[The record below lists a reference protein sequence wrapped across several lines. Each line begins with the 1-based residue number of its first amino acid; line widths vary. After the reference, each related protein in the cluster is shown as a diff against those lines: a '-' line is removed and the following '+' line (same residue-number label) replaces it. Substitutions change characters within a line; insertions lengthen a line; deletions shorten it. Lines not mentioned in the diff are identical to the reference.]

1 MSREQRKLDHI
12 KYALKLGDGPQTSG
26 LEHVHFV
33 HNCLPELNPQDISL
47 SSRFGGILLLSP
59 FLINAVTGGAEA
71 VTEINR
77 RLAQAAK
84 KAGAA
89 LAVGSQY
96 GAVKRKTNYYSYE
109 VVREE
114 YPDGVIFANTSALAT
129 PEEALETV
137 KMIDADAL
145 QIHLNPAQEL
155 IMPEGDREFKGLF
168 ANMQRILEKCCVPV
182 IVKETG
188 CGMAARQVK
197 QLLKAGFTCFDV
209 GGAGGTNFPAI
220 EAARY
225 GGTALLNGWGLNTA
239 QTLLETGSVCGS
251 EGFIAA
257 TGGVRTG
264 LDAAK
269 CLALGADVIGMAGN
283 VLAAAVNDGADAAA
297 ELITQAEDELRLLM
311 LLTGAPDIRSMR
323 TKPLYFTGP
332 LLDFMQCRGWD
343 CVELARSRR

>member
-1 MSREQRKLDHI
+1 M
-12 KYALKLGDGPQTSG
+12 
-26 LEHVHFV
+26 
-33 HNCLPELNPQDISL
+33 
-47 SSRFGGILLLSP
+47 
-59 FLINAVTGGAEA
+59 
-71 VTEINR
+71 
-77 RLAQAAK
+77 
-84 KAGAA
+84 
-89 LAVGSQY
+89 
-96 GAVKRKTNYYSYE
+96 
-109 VVREE
+109 REE

-129 PEEALETV
+129 PEEALEAV
-137 KMIDADAL
+137 KMIEADAL

-168 ANMQRILEKCCVPV
+168 ANMQRILDKCCVPV

-220 EAARY
+220 EAERY
-225 GGTALLNGWGLNTA
+225 GGTTLLNGWGLNTA

-251 EGFIAA
+251 EGYIAA

>member
-1 MSREQRKLDHI
+1 MADKPALLPAYLIVGPDELKRKQAVARLR
-12 KYALKLGDGPQTSG
+12 ARVDGPFAAFNLEELVASG
-26 LEHVHFV
+26 ELEPVGV
-33 HNCLPELNPQDISL
+33 LASLNTLPMGGTRRVVIIENAEKLPKAVSEAIVGYLGNPNESCTL
-47 SSRFGGILLLSP
+47 ALVATTLAKSTRLYK
-59 FLINAVTGGAEA
+59 AVAKVGPRTVIEC
-71 VTEINR
+71 
-77 RLAQAAK
+77 AAK
-84 KAGAA
+84 KGRDLPPYVQKLAEAHGVRIAPDAASELVARVGESTTMLDTQIATLAA
-89 LAVGSQY
+89 L
-96 GAVKRKTNYYSYE
+96 
-109 VVREE
+109 
-114 YPDGVIFANTSALAT
+114 L
-129 PEEALETV
+129 
-137 KMIDADAL
+137 
-145 QIHLNPAQEL
+145 
-155 IMPEGDREFKGLF
+155 
-168 ANMQRILEKCCVPV
+168 
-182 IVKETG
+182 
-188 CGMAARQVK
+188 
-197 QLLKAGFTCFDV
+197 

-225 GGTALLNGWGLNTA
+225 GGTTLLNGWGLNTA

>member
-12 KYALKLGDGPQTSG
+12 KYALKLGDGPQSNG
-26 LEHVHFV
+26 LEDVHFV
-33 HNCLPELNPQDISL
+33 HNCLPELNPQDIDI

-59 FLINAVTGGAEA
+59 FLINAVTGGADA

-84 KAGAA
+84 KSGAA

-96 GAVKRKTNYYSYE
+96 GAVRHKTNYHSYE

-129 PEEALETV
+129 PEEALEAV
-137 KMIDADAL
+137 RMIDADAL

-168 ANMQRILEKCCVPV
+168 YNMQRILEKSTVPV

-188 CGMAARQVK
+188 CGMAARQIK
-197 QLLKAGFTCFDV
+197 QLLKAGFACFDA

-220 EAARY
+220 ESARY
-225 GGTALLNGWGLNTA
+225 GGTTLLNSWGLNTA
-239 QTLLETGSVCGS
+239 QTLLELGGVCMDGA
-251 EGFIAA
+251 FIAA
-257 TGGVRTG
+257 TGGIRSG
-264 LDAAK
+264 MDAAK
-269 CLALGADVIGMAGN
+269 CLALGADMVGMAGN
-283 VLAAAVNDGADAAA
+283 VLAAAVNEGADAAA
-297 ELITQAEDELRLLM
+297 EIILQAEEELKMLM
-311 LLTGAPDIRSMR
+311 LLAGAADVRSLR
-323 TKPLYFTGP
+323 SKPLYFTGA

-343 CVELARSRR
+343 APELARSRR